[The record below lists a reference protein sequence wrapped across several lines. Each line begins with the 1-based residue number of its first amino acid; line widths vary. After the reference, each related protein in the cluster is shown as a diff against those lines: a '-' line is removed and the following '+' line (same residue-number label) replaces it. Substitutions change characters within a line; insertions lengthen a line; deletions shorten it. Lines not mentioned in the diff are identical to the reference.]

1 MPAKI
6 EFSNILNIRIMNR
19 EYLIAM
25 KLKSFR
31 YYKNDISDII
41 EILKEHQDRNDPI
54 SLQEIC
60 TAVENLYGNW
70 NSKEIMTSFD
80 EKYPDIIQKD
90 NINDIILSLKQK
102 KELKIIIKNIYHVKK
117 YIAKY

>member
-41 EILKEHQDRNDPI
+41 EILKEHQDRNNLI

-60 TAVENLYGNW
+60 TAVENLYGDW
-70 NSKEIMTSFD
+70 N
-80 EKYPDIIQKD
+80 QRR
-90 NINDIILSLKQK
+90 
-102 KELKIIIKNIYHVKK
+102 
-117 YIAKY
+117 